1 MFGSVKLDSVNL
13 DPVNSAGTR
22 LPVPATPKLGAVARD
37 FEALLLTQMLRTMR
51 ETSSHGFGSGED
63 QSMDAAMGLAEDQL
77 GRALVAG
84 GGLGLSKLVEAGLK
98 QKP

>member
-1 MFGSVKLDSVNL
+1 MFDSVKLDL
-13 DPVNSAGTR
+13 AKLPTTQ
-22 LPVPATPKLGAVARD
+22 LPVPAKPKLGAVARD

-51 ETSSHGFGSGED
+51 ETSSHGFGSGDD